1 MKRYILLTLSGI
13 LIVGSAAPQSLR
25 GATMYVSVK
34 SAQLKSGTGLFANT
48 TGTLEYGSQVT
59 VLQEQGKWV
68 EVQSI
73 PRGPTGWM
81 AASGLTSKRIVS
93 SAGSA
98 SSARELAMSGKGSV
112 SGTGED
118 INLSGRGDG
127 GAAASAREVALAG
140 KGFSQE
146 VEQAYKEENALDYTF
161 VNTIEAEQVSDQELQ
176 DFLVK
181 GHLITEE

>member
-1 MKRYILLTLSGI
+1 MKRYILLMLSGI
-13 LIVGSAAPQSLR
+13 LITGIAASQALR

-34 SAQLKSGTGLFANT
+34 SVQLKSSTGLFANT
-48 TGTLEYGSQVT
+48 TATLEYGSQVT
-59 VLQEQGKWV
+59 VLQDQGKWV
-68 EVQSI
+68 EVQGTR
-73 PRGPTGWM
+73 PGQTGWM

-98 SSARELAMSGKGSV
+98 SSARELALSGKGSV
-112 SGTGED
+112 SGSGSEMD
-118 INLSGRGDG
+118 LSARGDT

-140 KGFSQE
+140 KGFSEE
-146 VEQAYKEENALDYTF
+146 VERVYKEEKELDYAF
-161 VNTIEAEQVSDQELQ
+161 VNAAEAQQVSDQELQ